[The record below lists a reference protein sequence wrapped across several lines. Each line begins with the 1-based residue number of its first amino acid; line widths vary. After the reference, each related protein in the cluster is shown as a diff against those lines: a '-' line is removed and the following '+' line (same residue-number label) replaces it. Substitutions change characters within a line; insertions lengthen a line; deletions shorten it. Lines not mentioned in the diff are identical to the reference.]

1 MRGARAW
8 VAALVAVVVVA
19 SACRAS
25 GTPKPAPTP
34 TQPPPSPTIVIAPGA
49 PIAIGVSAAL
59 SGDQAS
65 LGTDMAD
72 AADLAASD
80 AGGTYGGHPLKVQR
94 LDDGC
99 SDPEKAVDVARSLI
113 DTDGL
118 IGVVGP
124 MCTTGAQAAD
134 SVYEAAGVVH
144 ISPSATRID
153 LSVQG
158 ERYFF
163 RTAWRDDAQASGQA
177 TYLRQTLSVTTAVLV
192 DDGEPYGKGL
202 ADEFADAFAKAG
214 GRVLSRERIARG
226 TVDFSALAGQIQA
239 TGPDAVVYEGLDPE
253 GALFVKALRGA
264 GYTKVFAGP
273 DGLLSARDF
282 LATAGAAADGAV
294 ITGGTTPDD
303 AFVAKF
309 RDRFQ
314 RVPTT
319 PFVLQAHDAVG
330 ALLQA
335 LATGSTQGADGSLVI
350 DRAKLAEALRGQTFN
365 GLTGTIR
372 FDGNGNRRGETPAE
386 LGLAIYRVTNGQ
398 FQKVE

>member
-1 MRGARAW
+1 MRKAGAW
-8 VAALVAVVVVA
+8 VAAAIAVVVVA
-19 SACRAS
+19 SACGSA
-25 GTPKPAPTP
+25 GTKRPTPTP
-34 TQPPPSPTIVIAPGA
+34 TQPPPSPTIIIAPGA
-49 PIAIGVSAAL
+49 PIVIGVSAAL

-65 LGTDMAD
+65 LGTDIAD

-80 AGGTYGGHPLKVQR
+80 AGGAYGGHPLKVQR

-99 SDPEKAVDVARSLI
+99 ADPEKAVEVARTLI
-113 DTDGL
+113 GTDGL
-118 IGVVGP
+118 VGVVGP

-144 ISPSATRID
+144 VSPSATRVD
-153 LSVQG
+153 LSAQG

-163 RTAWRDDAQASGQA
+163 RTAWRDDAQAGAQA
-177 TYLRQTLSVTTAVLV
+177 KYLTGTLAVKTAVLV

-214 GRVLSRERIARG
+214 GRVLSRERVARG
-226 TVDFSALAGQIQA
+226 TVDFSGLAGQIQA

-253 GALFVKALRGA
+253 GALFVKALKEEGFA
-264 GYTKVFAGP
+264 KVFAGP

-282 LATAGAAADGAV
+282 LAPAGAAAEGAV
-294 ITGGTTPDD
+294 VTGGRTPDE
-303 AFVAKF
+303 AFVARF

-319 PFVLQAHDAVG
+319 PFVLQASDAVG

-335 LATGSTQGADGSLVI
+335 LAAASTEQGDGSLVI
-350 DRAKLAEALRGQTFN
+350 DRAKLVEALRGQTYA

-372 FDGNGNRRGETPAE
+372 FDERGDRRGETPAE
-386 LGLAIYRVTNGQ
+386 LGLAIYRVVNGQ
-398 FQKVE
+398 FQEVE